1 MNARAASE
9 LPTYVACAL
18 YSRPM
23 HAHLMRHL
31 RRAAPA
37 AATACAVG
45 AAAGFAASS
54 AADAEA
60 SNPFSRSTL
69 QAAPWAPRAAAGSAG
84 SAGATPARGWSWP
97 DPSTFA
103 FPPQEK
109 PVRLFDGHSFSGW
122 SGKIGRYWTIE
133 NGAIKAIMSPYD
145 APPVSTYLFSDSKH
159 RNFRLLFEMRMP
171 KGNHSGVGFWG
182 SRHSFEGE
190 DYTWRGHLAI
200 LPQTGIFDIYNRGW
214 EARCKREGTTAG
226 ISGDWLEKGP
236 GTGGETAVDGE
247 AAADVYSLHGW
258 NQVEIL
264 AVGNRIRIA
273 INGVKTSDW
282 TDPEP
287 QHIREGPIAL
297 QQHWMNVGE
306 EQIVL
311 FRGLVIAD
319 DPEDYL
325 ITTK

>member
-1 MNARAASE
+1 
-9 LPTYVACAL
+9 
-18 YSRPM
+18 M
-23 HAHLMRHL
+23 HAAHFMRHL
-31 RRAAPA
+31 RRAAPVS
-37 AATACAVG
+37 ATACAVG
-45 AAAGFAASS
+45 AVAGFAASS

-60 SNPFSRSTL
+60 ANPFSRSA
-69 QAAPWAPRAAAGSAG
+69 QHAALGAAVGSTGAAAA
-84 SAGATPARGWSWP
+84 PARGWSWP
-97 DPSTFA
+97 DPSTFT
-103 FPPQEK
+103 FPAREK
-109 PVRLFDGHSFSGW
+109 PVRLFDGDSFSGW

-145 APPVSTYLFSDSKH
+145 APPVSTYLISDSKH
-159 RNFRLLFEMRMP
+159 RNFRLLFEIRMP

-182 SRHSFEGE
+182 HRHSFEGE

-287 QHIREGPIAL
+287 YHIREGPIAL
-297 QQHWMNVGE
+297 QQHWMNMGE

>member
-1 MNARAASE
+1 MSS
-9 LPTYVACAL
+9 TSFV
-18 YSRPM
+18 
-23 HAHLMRHL
+23 RHL
-31 RRAAPA
+31 RRAASASA
-37 AATACAVG
+37 AACAVG
-45 AAAGFAASS
+45 AAASFDVSS
-54 AADAEA
+54 PAAEA
-60 SNPFSRSTL
+60 ANPFSR
-69 QAAPWAPRAAAGSAG
+69 APAPAAATA
-84 SAGATPARGWSWP
+84 PARGWSWP
-97 DPSTFA
+97 DPSTFT

-122 SGKIGRYWTIE
+122 TGKIGRYWSVE
-133 NGAIKAIMSPYD
+133 NGTIKAIMSPYD
-145 APPVSTYLFSDSKH
+145 APAVSTYLFSDSKH
-159 RNFRLLFEMRMP
+159 RNFRLLFEIRMP

-182 SRHSFEGE
+182 HRHSFEGE

-226 ISGDWLEKGP
+226 ISGDWLQKGP
-236 GTGGETAVDGE
+236 GTGGDTAVDGE
-247 AAADVYSLHGW
+247 SAADVYSLHGW

-264 AVGNRIRIA
+264 AIGSRIRIA

-287 QHIREGPIAL
+287 HYIRAGPIAL
-297 QQHWMNVGE
+297 QQHWMNMGE
-306 EQIVL
+306 QQVVL